1 MIAVQ
6 INVDGYVVNRIVVND
21 LSDLPN
27 LVEAGAG
34 AVIGAFYNSDTGVFT
49 PPTPD
54 AGEVAEQARLLEL
67 EEEITSDTTLSNIKS
82 MTNAEINTWFDNNI
96 NDAASA
102 IQLLKRIVKV
112 LIRRV
117 L

>member
-6 INVDGYVVNRIVVND
+6 LNVDNYVINRVVVND

-27 LVEAGAG
+27 LVAAGPG
-34 AVIGAFYNSDTGVFT
+34 AVIGAHYDSNTQTFT

-54 AGEVAEQARLLEL
+54 AGEAAEQARLLEL

-82 MTNAEINTWFDNNI
+82 MTNAQINTWFDNNI

-102 IQLLKRIVKV
+102 IQLLKRIVKI